1 MSRAEIE
8 ATYRQFARLAQSGLL
23 IGLGFFVAGGIAY
36 SAGGSVLWA
45 WAGLVAFA
53 ALASAST
60 ILLSICVR
68 EDGQVLGKLQAENKA
83 RRAAEARR
91 IEVELRL
98 ADVYLTLQ
106 EYIQRD
112 EDGDVDED
120 SMERVEAELG
130 GGFFSVLDHALR
142 GDPGHGDRSEWAV
155 RRRRAHVKHRDYLDF
170 PKLPPLDVPSE
181 EEL

>member
-1 MSRAEIE
+1 VSRAEIE
-8 ATYRQFARLAQSGLL
+8 ATYRQFARLTQSGLL

-68 EDGQVLGKLQAENKA
+68 KDGQVLGKLQAENKA

-98 ADVYLTLQ
+98 ADVHALVEHTMK
-106 EYIQRD
+106 RD
-112 EDGDVDED
+112 ADGDVDED
-120 SMERVEAELG
+120 WMEGVEQELG
-130 GGFFSVLDHALR
+130 GGFFSSLDHALR
-142 GDPGHGDRSEWAV
+142 GDPGHGDRTEMAV
-155 RRRRAHVKHRDYLDF
+155 ARRQAHVKYRDYLEF
-170 PKLPPLDVPSE
+170 PELPPIDVPSE